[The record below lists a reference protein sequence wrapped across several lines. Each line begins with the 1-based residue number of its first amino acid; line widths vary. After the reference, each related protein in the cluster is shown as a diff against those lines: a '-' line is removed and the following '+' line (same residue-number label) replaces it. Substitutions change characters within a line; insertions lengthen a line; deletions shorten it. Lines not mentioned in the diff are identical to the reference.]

1 MDMVKRE
8 YAEKL
13 LRYIDAAPM
22 PYQSVD
28 ELEKMLVSAGAA
40 ELREDEKWS
49 LEKGKLYYLKKNG
62 TQLAAFRISGEPSE
76 DGFRIGAAHHDAPG
90 FRIKTAPSSVD
101 FGYERLILE
110 GYGGL
115 IVHGWLDRPLSVA
128 GRVYVKADNAEGS
141 RAVNVNI
148 KKPVVQIPSA
158 AIHVVNDVNNG
169 AKFNIQTEMCPFF
182 AQSDDGKTRFTEFL
196 AEYIGV
202 SADDILSYELGLYE
216 AAPSC
221 FVGLDDEFISAP
233 RLDDA
238 SLAYCTIAG
247 LCESEDSGANDIALI
262 FDHEEIGSRSD
273 RGAMSNTLLQIV
285 DRICEKLG
293 YSAEDKYR
301 AFAKSTVF
309 SADMAHAS
317 HPSYLSKAEPNLPV
331 KLNKGPVLKM
341 ATGQSYATSPRGT
354 AFFKTLCERAD
365 IPYQQF
371 NNRSDARGGGTIG
384 PIISYEYGLSVVDIG
399 NPMLAMHSVREFGG
413 SEDVYY
419 MIKLFRAFFESFES
433 KEETK

>member
-1 MDMVKRE
+1 MEKRE
-8 YAEKL
+8 YAKRL
-13 LRYIDAAPM
+13 LKYIDEAPM

-28 ELEKMLVSAGAA
+28 ALEKMLVSAGAK
-40 ELREDEKWS
+40 ELCEDEEWDF
-49 LEKGKLYYLKKNG
+49 EKGQLYYIKKNG
-62 TQLAAFRISGEPSE
+62 TQIAALRISGDPRE
-76 DGFRIGAAHHDAPG
+76 DGFRIGGAHHDSPG
-90 FRIKTAPSSVD
+90 FRIKTVPSTMDS
-101 FGYERLILE
+101 GYERLLLE

-115 IVHGWLDRPLSVA
+115 IVHGWLDRPLCVA
-128 GRVYVKADNAEGS
+128 GRVYVKADNADGC
-141 RAVNVNI
+141 RAVNVDI

-182 AQSDDGKTRFTEFL
+182 AQSDDGKTKFTKFL
-196 AEYIGV
+196 ADHIGV
-202 SADDILSYELGLYE
+202 AEEDILSYELGLYE

-238 SLAYCTIAG
+238 SLAFCIIDG
-247 LCESEDSGANDIALI
+247 LCESEDKGANDIALI

-331 KLNKGPVLKM
+331 KLNKGPVLKL
-341 ATGQSYATSPRGT
+341 ATGQSYATSPKGT
-354 AFFKTLCERAD
+354 AFFKNICEKND

-384 PIISYEYGLSVVDIG
+384 PIISYEYGLNVVDIG

-413 SEDVYY
+413 SDDVYY
-419 MIKLFRAFFESFES
+419 MVKLFRAFFEA
-433 KEETK
+433 